1 MSIFLGLVD
10 NPIVVSCN
18 SSYNREQQRPRVEKQ
33 AGKQAGERTDS
44 FGRKLA
50 EQVRNMVK
58 WSHQQTH
65 SSLERRSLSCR
76 WMTARRDEHLGAFE
90 RSGQGF
96 TILCRF
102 WRLQCFL
109 QDRQIVTLFLFDVL
123 RQIRH
128 QVLYGWEEVRVGS
141 AKILELLELL
151 LDLNERQLR

>member
-1 MSIFLGLVD
+1 VPILLGLVD
-10 NPIVVSCN
+10 SLIVVSCN
-18 SSYNREQQRPRVEKQ
+18 SSYIREQQRPRVEKQ
-33 AGKQAGERTDS
+33 AGERADS

-65 SSLERRSLSCR
+65 SSLERRSLSCG

-102 WRLQCFL
+102 RRLQCFL

-151 LDLNERQLR
+151 LHLIER